1 MTSFGLA
8 LSNFPRKHMLNY
20 YEERRFQVILLLPLP
35 GSSAHLF
42 TYILC
47 LLPRGMGAMTGPKN
61 IIPRLRICVKT

>member
-1 MTSFGLA
+1 
-8 LSNFPRKHMLNY
+8 MLNY
-20 YEERRFQVILLLPLP
+20 YEERRFQVILVLPLP

-61 IIPRLRICVKT
+61 IISRLRICVKT